1 MRQNEDNAF
10 GWQIDRP
17 VFVKIPFSAFGRKW
31 ERGQNFNWLDQPFRA
46 EDWMKQLNNVHQL
59 YLSGH
64 VHHDTQ
70 KEVANKVGDRLSEM
84 NRKRLDSLVRLVN
97 AEVKKNTGSKAEFD
111 KKKCK
116 FSSID
121 SKQRGLIRQWLRAN
135 PWASEMFYTFRD
147 QVLEENHTEAT

>member
-1 MRQNEDNAF
+1 MNPPIQF
-10 GWQIDRP
+10 DRP
-17 VFVKIPFSAFGRKW
+17 LFVRSRYKPITWKGRSWKFQEQFPW
-31 ERGQNFNWLDQPFRA
+31 A
-46 EDWMKQLNNVHQL
+46 EIGVPEDTVVTLYNSDQL
-59 YLSGH
+59 Y
-64 VHHDTQ
+64 HDESL
-70 KEVANKVGDRLSEM
+70 EVANKVGDRLSEM

-147 QVLEENHTEAT
+147 QVLEEDHTEAT

>member
-1 MRQNEDNAF
+1 MNPPIQF
-10 GWQIDRP
+10 DRP
-17 VFVKIPFSAFGRKW
+17 LFVRSRYKPITWKGRSWKFQEQFPW
-31 ERGQNFNWLDQPFRA
+31 A
-46 EDWMKQLNNVHQL
+46 EIGVHEDTVVTLYNSDQL
-59 YLSGH
+59 Y
-64 VHHDTQ
+64 HDESL
-70 KEVANKVGDRLSEM
+70 EVANKVGDRLSEM

-111 KKKCK
+111 KKKWK

-147 QVLEENHTEAT
+147 QVLEEDHTEAT